1 MKKLLILSALLI
13 FACSGDDNDD
23 NEDGLNQR
31 SFNPPTWIQG
41 VWEIDNVAIDFRED
55 DFCITQFGSA
65 SCLKTIIELNS
76 DDPNFNI
83 NVYEEISA
91 TRYYFIFT
99 HGPNE
104 ITTEFKKVS
113 DISINC
119 LQYPFNNPT
128 ILNKQ

>member
-1 MKKLLILSALLI
+1 MKKLLILSTLLI
-13 FACSGDDNDD
+13 FTCHGGDDDI
-23 NEDGLNQR
+23 DGLNDR
-31 SFNPPTWIQG
+31 SFNPPVWIQG
-41 VWEIDNVAIDFRED
+41 VWEIDDVMVDFRED
-55 DFCITQFGSA
+55 DFCITQFGST

-91 TRYYFIFT
+91 TRYYFVFT
-99 HGPNE
+99 YGPNE
-104 ITTEFKKVS
+104 ITSEFKKVS
-113 DISINC
+113 DISINS